1 MQILVRSLARCLEL
15 SHKNKNMAVDTT
27 LIEGA
32 YAASAP
38 RGVPGSKLATS
49 IGETL
54 SDAGTSFIDSASAKV
69 KQKKEEEKQGEKEF
83 QAQLDAA
90 AKASG
95 LSDAEYDKFVK
106 RLGPDG
112 KLKNAFLDP
121 DATPAEQSKILRR
134 ISGMA
139 QTTRDYE
146 DIITDVGENAQVDG
160 NISNSFKN
168 DPFGKALIGVITNPN
183 ATLETNPEDP
193 DGEMGFTVDGKFMP
207 FSEVQKTLEDGRV
220 DDTFKEGFRAINDA
234 VIQDSAKNTDVKYS
248 NWNASLVKNKVDD
261 LINTSTNLKSLAT
274 DPMLGGALSFEDHLY
289 DDLVGKPYS
298 KLIGGDYDLDD
309 NNNGIIDGDEAKNI
323 MNNLLSD
330 GNEQFLKEELSNYFT
345 NTVVRK
351 QGWDAGA
358 GSRITDNTPTVAEN
372 KRLKQENLQSTLKAW
387 MTVPQMTSD
396 GKTVMRE
403 LRAEDNLELWNQR
416 YDEGVA
422 AGILPKDDQ

>member
-1 MQILVRSLARCLEL
+1 VQILVRSLARCLEL
-15 SHKNKNMAVDTT
+15 SQDKNKNMAVDTT

-49 IGETL
+49 IGKTI
-54 SDAGTSFIDSASAKV
+54 SDASTSFIDSASAKV
-69 KQKKEEEKQGEKEF
+69 KQKKEEQKQGEKEF

-95 LSDAEYDKFVK
+95 LSDAEYDEFVK

-112 KLKNAFLDP
+112 ELKNAFLNP

-134 ISGMA
+134 ISRMA
-139 QTTRDYE
+139 ETTREYE
-146 DIITDVGENAQVDG
+146 DVITDVGENAQIDG

-168 DPFGKALIGVITNPN
+168 DPFGKALIGVITDPN
-183 ATLETNPEDP
+183 ATLEVDPEDP
-193 DGEMGFTVDGKFMP
+193 NGEMGFTVDGKFMP

-248 NWNASLVKNKVDD
+248 KWNPDLVKNKVDD

-274 DPMLGGALSFEDHLY
+274 DPMLGGAKSFKDHLY

-298 KLIGGDYDLDD
+298 ELIGGDYDLDD
-309 NNNGIIDGDEAKNI
+309 DNNGIIDEDEAKNI

-330 GNEQFLKEELSNYFT
+330 GKEEFLKEELSNYFT
-345 NTVVRK
+345 NTVIREK
-351 QGWDAGA
+351 GWDVGEK
-358 GSRITDNTPTVAEN
+358 SQMTDNTPTKLEN
-372 KRLKQENLQSTLKAW
+372 QKLRVQLRQNW
-387 MTVPQMTSD
+387 FRRPNRGIDPMT
-396 GKTVMRE
+396 GKTYVLDPIRDKE
-403 LRAEDNLELWNQR
+403 EYEKAYR
-416 YDEGVA
+416 EGVKE
-422 AGILPKDDQ
+422 GMW

>member
-1 MQILVRSLARCLEL
+1 VQILVRSLARCLEL
-15 SHKNKNMAVDTT
+15 SQYKNKNMAVDTT

-49 IGETL
+49 IGKTL

-95 LSDAEYDKFVK
+95 LSNAEYDQFVK

-112 KLKNAFLDP
+112 ELKNAFLDP

-183 ATLETNPEDP
+183 ATLEANPEDP

-220 DDTFKEGFRAINDA
+220 DDTFKQGFRAINDA
-234 VIQDSAKNTDVKYS
+234 VIQDSAKNIDGVKYS
-248 NWNASLVKNKVDD
+248 NWNPSLVKNKVDD

-274 DPMLGGALSFEDHLY
+274 DPMLGGALSFREHLTST
-289 DDLVGKPYS
+289 LIGKPYS
-298 KLIGGDYDLDD
+298 KLLDGNDYGFDD
-309 NNNGIIDGDEAKNI
+309 GNGKIDGDEAENI
-323 MNNLLSD
+323 MNHLLSD

-345 NTVVRK
+345 NTVVRDK
-351 QGWDAGA
+351 GWNAGA
-358 GSRITDNTPTVAEN
+358 GSRVIDKTKNENVTVKEALAQISEAEN
-372 KRLKQENLQSTLKAW
+372 RGDFLLSTMLIEEYKRT
-387 MTVPQMTSD
+387 
-396 GKTVMRE
+396 
-403 LRAEDNLELWNQR
+403 
-416 YDEGVA
+416 
-422 AGILPKDDQ
+422 GILKEN

>member
-1 MQILVRSLARCLEL
+1 
-15 SHKNKNMAVDTT
+15 MAVDTT

-49 IGETL
+49 IGKTL

-95 LSDAEYDKFVK
+95 LSNAEYDKFVK
-106 RLGPDG
+106 RLGPNG
-112 KLKNAFLDP
+112 ELKNAFLDP

-168 DPFGKALIGVITNPN
+168 DPFGKALIGVITDPN
-183 ATLETNPEDP
+183 ATLETNPDDP

-248 NWNASLVKNKVDD
+248 NWNPSLVKNKVDD

-274 DPMLGGALSFEDHLY
+274 DPMLGGALSFREHLTSV
-289 DDLVGKPYS
+289 LNGKPYS
-298 KLIGGDYDLDD
+298 ELIGGDYDFDD
-309 NNNGIIDGDEAKNI
+309 GNGKIDGDEAENI
-323 MNNLLSD
+323 MNHLLSD

-345 NTVVRK
+345 NTVVK
-351 QGWDAGA
+351 EKGWDVGTK
-358 GSRITDNTPTVAEN
+358 SQTTDNTPTKLEN
-372 KRLKQENLQSTLKAW
+372 QK
-387 MTVPQMTSD
+387 
-396 GKTVMRE
+396 
-403 LRAEDNLELWNQR
+403 LRAQR
-416 YDEGVA
+416 AKIWFRRPSRGIDPMTGQTYVLDPIRDKAEYERAYRQGVEEG
-422 AGILPKDDQ
+422 IFTE